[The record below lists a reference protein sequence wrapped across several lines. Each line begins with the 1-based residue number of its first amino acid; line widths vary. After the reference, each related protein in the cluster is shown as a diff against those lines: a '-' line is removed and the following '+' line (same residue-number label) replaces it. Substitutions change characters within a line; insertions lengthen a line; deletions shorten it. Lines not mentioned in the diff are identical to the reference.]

1 MPNYN
6 VEQSNLSAVEDYIN
20 KNNTTTQ
27 NNYIGSKP
35 PIFRVQ
41 ELNYLYSQRNRQE
54 GALEQRQQEYDAK
67 LEQIRTETD
76 PVKKETLIEEAE
88 KIEKDIQSKKTS
100 FSSIDNDYNQ
110 QMEQARRYIKID
122 QRNGRIE
129 AQIDNGNEQGN
140 WIYIDP
146 EGNVIQ
152 KNENEQKI
160 SGNIMQGDWNDLKFQ
175 RTTVVSSREQK
186 QVEDALNILKS
197 GEEIPS
203 AKWIEFENILN
214 KDPQKRYLL
223 QNITNDIYESNFRYN
238 IERSPSN
245 QTMYDIRNYNNF
257 RSSNRTTS
265 TNPTTA
271 ENTNYSKSF
280 YMSRND
286 FYWSQNYND
295 IKDQLNKTER
305 QSIQNII
312 LNEYQP
318 TLQYN
323 LGSDLF
329 GLIDN
334 LAAGG
339 VKLFVDHLGM
349 NETLTKIGGLAAS
362 YGAGKYAEYEY
373 NKTLNNYSE
382 HPEQLYN
389 AQQYAKK
396 INPMY
401 YIERLF
407 NKGRWLNTFEL
418 PFVANSQVKN
428 DYLKLATDPGSWN
441 IGGLTDKSGNEGMSN
456 VILHDRISI
465 SLPASPTFSVSN
477 PHQATMGP
485 IELDF
490 FIINKDDQYL
500 DKNFQFMQ
508 ALFAG
513 TQWLSME
520 LGVVAASNV
529 YQVVVPGRFMIHWA
543 SLQSKF
549 EAMGKLRTNEY
560 MYAQYGNS
568 IKMIQRDTLWP
579 QTWHVSLTI
588 KPLTPWNFNTHMS
601 FYNNGY
607 GSAERQRLYN
617 NIAEG
622 NYANTFTTTSPKEL
636 AQAME
641 RKDKIEQE
649 LFRLN
654 EVMGKKENAINDI
667 TGSPYQG
674 QLVPISM
681 INDLR
686 KSTQEARA
694 QYQQLNQDTEMMK
707 EVYRIEGMSQEE
719 IENNIAMKKIA
730 FKEAIEKREAA
741 VKTFEQYN
749 KDIVFDNG
757 KRSNVTPERLI
768 EAGTQEDEKY
778 LKTVKNFDFWKD
790 QVGIGWRNNDTY
802 RQASEEGKR
811 RIDEEVFRQLQK
823 EQQLGY
829 GDKRIETISKN
840 AVTHEHNRS
849 IDERIQKSLP
859 QEKRENG
866 GGKFGRHNESHTG
879 HW

>member
-6 VEQSNLSAVEDYIN
+6 VEQSNLSAVGDYIN
-20 KNNTTTQ
+20 KNNTTAQ
-27 NNYIGSKP
+27 NNYIGTYHPVYTLK
-35 PIFRVQ
+35 
-41 ELNYLYSQRNRQE
+41 ELNKLYTQRNKQE
-54 GALEQRQQEYDAK
+54 EILKQYQQNYDAK

-76 PVKKETLIEEAE
+76 PVKKEKLTKKAEE
-88 KIEKDIQSKKTS
+88 IEKDIKTQK
-100 FSSIDNDYNQ
+100 SILKEADDEYSQ
-110 QMEQARRYIKID
+110 QMETARRYIKID

-129 AQIDNGNEQGN
+129 AQLDKGNEYGE
-140 WIYIDP
+140 WVYIDP
-146 EGNVIQ
+146 EGNVEGKEGNLGNVKQIGQ
-152 KNENEQKI
+152 EN
-160 SGNIMQGDWNDLKFQ
+160 LKFQ

-186 QVEDALNILKS
+186 QVENVLNILKS

-214 KDPQKRYLL
+214 RDPQKRYLL

-238 IERSPSN
+238 MQRVPSN

-441 IGGLTDKSGNEGMSN
+441 IGGLTDKSGNEGMTN

-465 SLPASPTFSVSN
+465 SLPTSPTFSVSN

-529 YQVVVPGRFMIHWA
+529 YQVIVPGRFMIHWA

-588 KPLTPWNFNTHMS
+588 KPLTPWNFNTHMA

-641 RKDKIEQE
+641 RRDKIESE
-649 LFRLN
+649 LNRLLGN
-654 EVMGKKENAINDI
+654 TFISSKMDDQLQAGKRINQDYI
-667 TGSPYQG
+667 DDMKRNIQYA
-674 QLVPISM
+674 
-681 INDLR
+681 
-686 KSTQEARA
+686 EA
-694 QYQQLNQDTEMMK
+694 QYQQLLQDQEILK
-707 EVYRIEGMSQEE
+707 EVWRLEGMSQEQ
-719 IENNIAMKKIA
+719 IENNITTKKLS
-730 FKEAIEKREAA
+730 FKTQLKNRKAGLKRYEQHNKKWDEQNGEKATKMSEMAA
-741 VKTFEQYN
+741 KTSDPTKKVELQ
-749 KDIVFDNG
+749 
-757 KRSNVTPERLI
+757 
-768 EAGTQEDEKY
+768 
-778 LKTVKNFDFWKD
+778 
-790 QVGIGWRNNDTY
+790 
-802 RQASEEGKR
+802 QASQNYRLQNNEQKRLQIIHKRMRGQISVEEEQKQL
-811 RIDEEVFRQLQK
+811 EEL
-823 EQQLGY
+823 E
-829 GDKRIETISKN
+829 
-840 AVTHEHNRS
+840 
-849 IDERIQKSLP
+849 
-859 QEKRENG
+859 
-866 GGKFGRHNESHTG
+866 
-879 HW
+879 